1 MSADVVLTLG
11 GKTPRELGMRVLRE
25 SQRPIAP
32 STVDNLV
39 TVPYM
44 HGAYDFGAYLA
55 PRQLTLEC
63 ALVAKNSIELQQ
75 LISALARFL
84 IGADGRPK
92 TMPIIFRS
100 QPDRWYMAR
109 YSGDLQINRVVG
121 LGTFTLPFT
130 AYDPFAYSTYESIDI
145 NVDNENINVDS
156 DISVDTAYA
165 FNVSSPST
173 LSVTNN
179 GNQNV
184 EPVIQVT
191 GSFNYLSIT
200 LGGVEFIYK
209 VPMSGTLLI
218 DFKRKTAMLGS
229 TNALHN
235 TNARFGKLPA
245 GVSQVV
251 VSGTGLN
258 ISMSIVF
265 RNKFI

>member
-1 MSADVVLTLG
+1 MNADVVLTLG

-109 YSGDLQINRVVG
+109 YSGDLQITRVVG

-156 DISVDTAYA
+156 DISVDTAYT
-165 FNVSSPST
+165 FDISGPDQ

-184 EPVIQVT
+184 EPVIQIT
-191 GSFNYLSIT
+191 GSFNSLSIT
-200 LGGVEFIYK
+200 LGDVTFTYNAPI
-209 VPMSGTLLI
+209 SGTLVI
-218 DFKRKTAMLGS
+218 DFKRKTAMLD
-229 TNALHN
+229 NVNVLHN
-235 TNARFGKLPA
+235 TNAKFGELPT
-245 GVSQVV
+245 GVSNVDIA
-251 VSGTGLN
+251 GTGLN
-258 ISMSIVF
+258 ISMSIIF